1 MAGDS
6 CARRVIHPAPGS
18 GLDCQSVLAFPA
30 LLDTPLVGRHL
41 RGVDEKAY
49 EGLRHIRSGQGPYPR
64 PVARHLPCRAS
75 FPAILALDCYAAS
88 RGSRATDTTIQHF
101 APSPA

>member
-1 MAGDS
+1 MAGVS
-6 CARRVIHPAPGS
+6 CARRFVGPALNS
-18 GLDCQSVLAFPA
+18 GQDCRSVLAFPA

-49 EGLRHIRSGQGPYPR
+49 EGLRHIRSGQGSYPILS
-64 PVARHLPCRAS
+64 PRHLHCRAS

-88 RGSRATDTTIQHF
+88 RGSRARGTTIKEF
-101 APSPA
+101 AP

>member
-1 MAGDS
+1 MAGVS
-6 CARRVIHPAPGS
+6 CARRCVRPALGS
-18 GLDCQSVLAFPA
+18 GQGCLSVLAFPA

-49 EGLRHIRSGQGPYPR
+49 EGLRHIRSGQGSYPV
-64 PVARHLPCRAS
+64 PVARYFRCRAA

-88 RGSRATDTTIQHF
+88 RGSRARGTTIKES
-101 APSPA
+101 AP